1 MARLLRL
8 HLCLDNA
15 WTARFKMDISQ
26 TSEQRKEGSAWQPR
40 DVQVLR
46 NWNKSGLKWG
56 GR

>member
-26 TSEQRKEGSAWQPR
+26 TSEQQKEGRAWQPR
-40 DVQVLR
+40 DVQVLETGIR
-46 NWNKSGLKWG
+46 VV
-56 GR
+56 